1 MALGGEDQNISF
13 WCEKARALRWE
24 KRREE
29 EKNKKKSRFGASPL
43 FGICMELLGTL
54 VWNSCLKLMLGI
66 HVLNSCWEYPFLY
79 GITINLSLSK
89 LCRKN
94 PIRSVVGW
102 YKMSFMVYFEF

>member
-1 MALGGEDQNISF
+1 
-13 WCEKARALRWE
+13 
-24 KRREE
+24 
-29 EKNKKKSRFGASPL
+29 
-43 FGICMELLGTL
+43 
-54 VWNSCLKLMLGI
+54 MLGI

-102 YKMSFMVYFEF
+102 YKMSLMVYFEF